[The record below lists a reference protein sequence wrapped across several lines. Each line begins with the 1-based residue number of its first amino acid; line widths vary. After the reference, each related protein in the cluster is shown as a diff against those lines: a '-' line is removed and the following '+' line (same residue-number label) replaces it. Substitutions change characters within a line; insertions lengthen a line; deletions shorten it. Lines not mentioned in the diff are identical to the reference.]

1 MLRELDREK
10 LFIHSFEQT
19 RSQIGMQPIASID
32 SYAGQ
37 ALQFLIARHLCVL
50 VS

>member
-1 MLRELDREK
+1 
-10 LFIHSFEQT
+10 
-19 RSQIGMQPIASID
+19 MQPIAAID

-37 ALQFLIARHLCVL
+37 ALQFLIAHHLCVL